1 MLDII
6 AVGICREQV
15 LGRFSAT
22 SAVAVLNAAQR
33 EPFVGFKVSGPGLR
47 GEFEPDQAVSAVKNI
62 LVKGK

>member
-1 MLDII
+1 MLEII
-6 AVGICREQV
+6 GVGVSREHC
-15 LGRFSAT
+15 LGRYSAN

-33 EPFVGFKVSGPGLR
+33 EPFVSFKVSGPGLR